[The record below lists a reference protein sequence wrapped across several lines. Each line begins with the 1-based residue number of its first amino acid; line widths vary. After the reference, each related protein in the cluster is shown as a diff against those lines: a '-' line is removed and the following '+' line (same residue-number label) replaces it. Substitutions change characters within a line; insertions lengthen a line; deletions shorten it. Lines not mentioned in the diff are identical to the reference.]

1 VRGGGGLGCGGPGG
15 GAERADDPR
24 NRAAF
29 VNGERSSQLGTCLAA
44 SEVRLL
50 QTARAKAVIDAQQEV
65 IRPRWRDATELTERE
80 RRQLFGREIQ
90 NEYASR
96 D

>member
-1 VRGGGGLGCGGPGG
+1 MPGRERGAP
-15 GAERADDPR
+15 AADR
-24 NRAAF
+24 
-29 VNGERSSQLGTCLAA
+29 T
-44 SEVRLL
+44 
-50 QTARAKAVIDAQQEV
+50 AKAVIDAQQEV

-80 RRQLFGREIQ
+80 RRQLFGREIL